1 MSVKITLSADQ
12 IELLA
17 RMGTELEQI
26 EAQQAEL
33 TRLLAD
39 FNPSQLA
46 SASMDNIEAIADQLV
61 EQLLASALASLEQLE
76 TVPVQ
81 LTDLEEHVTEQ
92 IEGFTERLDE
102 LSELPETL
110 EARFKETEEKIAAAL
125 EDLERLIQQQLQPQ
139 WQALEAK
146 FQSFGLESFNQ
157 FQGQL
162 TEFKDKLQSSI
173 RDTIRETL
181 EKKFGALRE
190 IKAGIETFMKNS
202 EALAEQIQD
211 LCKVMANSQ
220 ILISEQ
226 VSNANIGVESTIQAL
241 REIDQAIRQILPIH

>member
-76 TVPVQ
+76 TVPAQ

-139 WQALEAK
+139 WQALETK

-181 EKKFGALRE
+181 EKIRGA
-190 IKAGIETFMKNS
+190 
-202 EALAEQIQD
+202 
-211 LCKVMANSQ
+211 
-220 ILISEQ
+220 
-226 VSNANIGVESTIQAL
+226 
-241 REIDQAIRQILPIH
+241 

>member
-61 EQLLASALASLEQLE
+61 EQLLASALASLKQLE
-76 TVPVQ
+76 TVPAQ
-81 LTDLEEHVTEQ
+81 LTDLEAHVTEQ

-139 WQALEAK
+139 WQALETK

-162 TEFKDKLQSSI
+162 TEFKDKLQTRI

-181 EKKFGALRE
+181 EKKFGALKE
-190 IKAGIETFMKNS
+190 IKVGIETFMKNS